1 MASPKT
7 FEPRRLARSALALLA
22 LAAAGAA
29 PSAWAQTSIAPPGE
43 PLVSIVAVVND
54 AVVLS
59 SELEH
64 EVEAI
69 RAQLEKRGGQ
79 MPSDRLLRR
88 QVLER
93 LVVKQLQLQQ
103 AEKIGI
109 QVTDDD
115 LDRAIADIAGRNK
128 MSLEQLSAMVE
139 GQGQTYAV
147 YREDIRA
154 EMLMDRVRRQ
164 DVERRVIVT
173 PREVDQFLASTPEA
187 DDTEYD
193 VSHILISLRGQAT
206 PDEVARNQ
214 ERAEATYG
222 YIIDKGNEFAATA
235 TSYSD
240 APDALEGGALGW
252 RRRAQLPTVFAEL
265 VPDMKPGEVSKPI
278 RSSAGFHIIK
288 LNGVRAGQQV
298 VIKQFHA
305 RHILIKT
312 NQIVDA
318 ETAKAK
324 ATALR
329 AQIVAGA
336 DFGELAKLNSED
348 AGSKVDGGDL
358 GWSEA
363 STYVPQFSEV
373 MTTLAPDELS
383 EPFETPFGWHILQ
396 LLGVRD
402 QDVTEQARRNRASG
416 QLRNRKLEEQGQLW
430 LQRLRDEAYLEIRL
444 KG

>member
-7 FEPRRLARSALALLA
+7 FDLLHLARGTLA
-22 LAAAGAA
+22 LAALALVGVA
-29 PSAWAQTSIAPPGE
+29 PLASAQTSMAPPGQ
-43 PLVSIVAVVND
+43 PLDSIVAVVND
-54 AVVLS
+54 AVVLA
-59 SELEH
+59 SELDR
-64 EVEAI
+64 EVDGV
-69 RAQLEKRGGQ
+69 RAQLQQRGGQ
-79 MPSDRLLRR
+79 MPSERLLRR

-103 AEKIGI
+103 ADRIGI
-109 QVTDDD
+109 QITDDE
-115 LDRAIADIAGRNK
+115 LDHAIADIAGRNK
-128 MSLEQLSAMVE
+128 MTLEQLSAMVE
-139 GQGQTYAV
+139 RQGQDYAA
-147 YREDIRA
+147 YREDIRE
-154 EMLMDRVRRQ
+154 EMLVDRVRKQ

-214 ERAEATYG
+214 ERAEATYAF
-222 YIIDKGNEFAATA
+222 ITEKGNEFAATA

-252 RRRAQLPTVFAEL
+252 RRRAQLPTVFAEM
-265 VPDMKPGEVSKPI
+265 VPGMKPGDVSKPI

-288 LNGVRAGQQV
+288 LNGVRAGQPV
-298 VIKQFHA
+298 VVKQFHA

-312 NQIVDA
+312 NQVVTA
-318 ETAKAK
+318 EMARAKAEE
-324 ATALR
+324 LR

-336 DFGELAKLNSED
+336 DFAELAKLHSED
-348 AGSKVDGGDL
+348 PGSKVEGGDL
-358 GWSEA
+358 GWSDPG
-363 STYVPQFSEV
+363 TFVPQFSEV
-373 MTTLAPDELS
+373 MTKLQENEISP
-383 EPFETPFGWHILQ
+383 PFESPFGWHIVQ
-396 LLGVRD
+396 LLGERD
-402 QDVTEQARRNRASG
+402 QDVTEQARRGRASQ

-430 LQRLRDEAYLEIRL
+430 LQRLRDEAYMEIRL